1 MKNYRITFKSAHL
14 SKMSER
20 TMRRIVDCGEQHC
33 RHSGT
38 AVLLYTTQ
46 SVHFLIYSHYVEI
59 LNKRNAIQQHICQ
72 AHEKKKRW
80 EN

>member
-20 TMRRIVDCGEQHC
+20 TMRMIVDCGEQHFA
-33 RHSGT
+33 T
-38 AVLLYTTQ
+38 VELYYTTQ

-72 AHEKKKRW
+72 AHGKKKRW